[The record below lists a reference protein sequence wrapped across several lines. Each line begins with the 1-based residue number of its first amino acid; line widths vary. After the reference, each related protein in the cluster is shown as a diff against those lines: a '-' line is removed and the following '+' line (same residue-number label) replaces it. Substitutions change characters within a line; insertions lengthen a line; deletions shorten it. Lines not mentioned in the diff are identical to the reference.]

1 VENELLDEQLRINQV
16 NVNFADLRA
25 AHRSARRQA
34 SLRRVLSKHA
44 FGGPLD
50 QAVRWHLFYEGQGV
64 ISVVAQGT
72 GTTLGWSQGP
82 AMEAADLGK
91 ADRLQA
97 LIKELSHG
105 LKLSMADQTSLGVV
119 LHLADEIDV
128 GIVQEAFENPE
139 LFEQAR
145 AQVRETPSEVVT
157 DLSTDQD
164 PAIQWRY
171 YPLLS
176 GQRAVVL
183 RHRVEFFTALQSF
196 SDLDIKVAVHSAPIE
211 MLALYLKLYAE
222 AIEEKPHCFV
232 FFYDRFTMVVPA
244 NQGVLDI
251 KVLPHRQQDVPPAFG
266 DDLFS
271 LLERFGLVDSCVLLL
286 VQCGTQDPTRLFSEL
301 DAFARRNHKNADGI
315 EIQIPDQETIWGVFD
330 ESKPGQV
337 KPEIIQRPEF
347 LTEYNEKS
355 GKEFP
360 LSLGIKSDAYRFAI
374 LSRETFWPDDQK
386 SRDKRLPRT
395 IALTMTA
402 LLAARILGILCL
414 LALGG
419 WLALSVVGESHGDP
433 LRLLPEMVNSKQA
446 ELNQLRETKQY
457 LSLWDKILIPRSQA
471 SSAMDFFLALV
482 PEGHEVV
489 CDRLKYGIR
498 QTDAKAG
505 NAGGFSREWSIDG
518 SCTDQG
524 RDHLERLREGST
536 ISSIFASTAARLTD
550 PSFLTSDTR
559 ILKVV
564 LREETNPQFGTD
576 NKTGV
581 LPYQFRLVVTQTFA
595 SSDPMAMPVL
605 PKPKANKAA
614 S

>member
-1 VENELLDEQLRINQV
+1 MNL
-16 NVNFADLRA
+16 NFSDLRA

-50 QAVRWHLFYEGQGV
+50 QAVRWHLFYDGERV
-64 ISVVAQGT
+64 ISVVVQGT
-72 GTTLGWSQGP
+72 GTTLAWSQGP

-97 LIKELSHG
+97 LTKELSHA
-105 LKLSMADQTSLGVV
+105 LKLSMSDQTSIGVV

-145 AQVRETPSEVVT
+145 ALVRETPSEVVT

-232 FFYDRFTMVVPA
+232 FFYDRFTVVVPA

-271 LLERFGLVDSCVLLL
+271 LLERFGLVDSCVMLL
-286 VQCGTQDPTRLFSEL
+286 VQCGTRDPTRLFSEL

-315 EIQIPDQETIWGVFD
+315 EIQIPDKETIWGVVE
-330 ESKPGQV
+330 ESKSGQV
-337 KPEIIQRPEF
+337 KSEIIQRPEF
-347 LTEYNEKS
+347 LTEYNEKA

-360 LSLGIKSDAYRFAI
+360 LSLGIKSDAHRFAI

-395 IALTMTA
+395 MALTMTA

-414 LALGG
+414 LGLGG
-419 WLALSVVGESHGDP
+419 WLALSVFGESRGDP
-433 LRLLPEMVNSKQA
+433 LRLLPEMVNSKKA
-446 ELNQLRETKQY
+446 ELAQLRETQQY

-536 ISSIFASTAARLTD
+536 ISGIFASTAARLTD

-576 NKTGV
+576 SKKGV
-581 LPYQFRLVVTQTFA
+581 LPYQFRLVITQTFA
-595 SSDPMAMPVL
+595 GSDPMAMPVL